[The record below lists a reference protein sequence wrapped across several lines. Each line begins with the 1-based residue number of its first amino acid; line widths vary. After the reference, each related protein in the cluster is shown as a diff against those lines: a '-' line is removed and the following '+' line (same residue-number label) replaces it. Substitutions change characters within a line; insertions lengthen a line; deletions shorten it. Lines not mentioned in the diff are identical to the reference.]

1 VLFSDAMQNMHAVGQ
16 AQMTNLPVFNIPG
29 SYNLF
34 KPVKVPFMFERPT
47 ASFVFGT
54 LSEKDQEIIRAA
66 GLVKEAGR
74 STVYTGSPQEESMK
88 ALFEVGPQDG
98 RMKSIAAVRKD
109 SAGLKRKRNEEETV
123 GESSTGKKARKQAEE
138 DADEL

>member
-1 VLFSDAMQNMHAVGQ
+1 MLFSDAMQNMHAVGQ
-16 AQMTNLPVFNIPG
+16 AQMTNLPVFNMPG

-34 KPVKVPFMFERPT
+34 KP
-47 ASFVFGT
+47 
-54 LSEKDQEIIRAA
+54 
-66 GLVKEAGR
+66 
-74 STVYTGSPQEESMK
+74 
-88 ALFEVGPQDG
+88 
-98 RMKSIAAVRKD
+98 RKD

>member
-16 AQMTNLPVFNIPG
+16 AQMTNLPVFNMPG

-54 LSEKDQEIIRAA
+54 LSEKDQEI
-66 GLVKEAGR
+66 
-74 STVYTGSPQEESMK
+74 M
-88 ALFEVGPQDG
+88 LF
-98 RMKSIAAVRKD
+98 KSRLARNLD
-109 SAGLKRKRNEEETV
+109 SHKLT
-123 GESSTGKKARKQAEE
+123 SC
-138 DADEL
+138 